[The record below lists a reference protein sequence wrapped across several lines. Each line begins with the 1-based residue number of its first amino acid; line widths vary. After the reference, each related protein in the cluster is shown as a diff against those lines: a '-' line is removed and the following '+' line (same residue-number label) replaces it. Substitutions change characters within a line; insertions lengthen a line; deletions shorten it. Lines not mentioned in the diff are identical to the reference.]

1 MHTGNYSLARLYRT
15 REFPRGA
22 VGAVSA
28 EGKSGWVLPG
38 NIWLE
43 EPRFKHNTGCLFW
56 GMTRRLRV
64 KVPRLLSCDKPGWD
78 AHTCR

>member
-1 MHTGNYSLARLYRT
+1 MHTCNYSLARLYRT